1 MDFQIREAISANM
14 KGHSPTEIRSVVEDA
29 ITTW

>member
-14 KGHSPTEIRSVVEDA
+14 KGNNASEIRAVVEDA
-29 ITTW
+29 IQR